1 MKRNRVRHRIEWL
14 EQRLALSSTALV
26 SDINKI
32 ATHSSNPRSFTSVG
46 SLAFFVAESQSG
58 AELWK
63 TDGTTKGTTLVDD
76 IRPGEA
82 GSFPTSLV
90 ESNGLLFFHV
100 DEDVWRSDGTAAG
113 TFLVA
118 ADAKLEATSNTGVL
132 LVGDGYLVS
141 DGGLATGVELA
152 TESSVVAAADDYF
165 VIQNESGFQ
174 RVSANGM
181 VSPFLEGAEGAIA
194 FQSGNAL
201 FWSSQSPSN
210 RFVRIDLGDPTDVVE
225 FVLDAEI
232 EFRQESFFSSSEITL
247 FRDNAGLRL
256 LSDDG
261 DHPPVVELVDEPREI
276 QITAD
281 GSFWFLDGS
290 RLLKTDSR
298 AERTIEL
305 ASFGPETWVHG
316 LRASDRLATFIVDD
330 GSPQVWGSDGTNAGT
345 NEISD
350 FASGM
355 DDPRTLLV
363 TKERIFFS
371 GDGESGLELFASDGT
386 PAGTVEIDINPTTV
400 GSAPEELFQIES
412 GEILLSASGEAGRE
426 LWLTDGT
433 EPGTKLVLDV
443 AKGPGTAGSSPTEF
457 TRFRDQLYFVANDGR
472 FGSELWRTDGSEAG
486 TTMVADIFSGRR
498 GSFPTELT
506 VVDDTLY
513 FVAEDER
520 GRELWATDGT
530 AGGTQL
536 VADIVVGEL
545 GSFPHNLVVDDGR
558 LYFLARSQYIQL
570 DRGSGWLPTLWRVE
584 QGVAELFYSP
594 PVEQR
599 WQPKMKDLTVF
610 DDKIY
615 FLCER
620 CFSSPWPS
628 EFSLIEVTRR
638 GDARALAP
646 RISELPAIAGLRVV
660 GDYLVL
666 PTHRTSLS
674 VLDAD
679 GVVQSITSDSQR
691 IIKLFATDREL
702 FYTIRRPSNFFVS
715 TDESLEA
722 TSIKDSFL
730 TLTSIFKSEFGFILV
745 DQKSQEITVKLARD
759 LGALASNDL
768 SDLAVFKTWFSSFAP
783 RDFVEFQN
791 EVYFVAGTPQRGT
804 EIWKTNGTPE
814 GTVQVTS
821 FPANP
826 LGSAPTSLAV
836 IGDQLFFAA
845 DDGVHGY
852 ELWSFSSRG
861 DANLD
866 GVVDAQDIDMLFAA
880 VDGGVWQP
888 SLDLNGDD
896 TLDQRDVDVLVQ
908 DVLRTRYGDLNLD
921 QKVDFADFL
930 WLANSF
936 ADDDVGW
943 SAGRTS
949 VDQSAGRF
957 ASFLQL
963 STNFGFGLPGFDAE

>member
-1 MKRNRVRHRIEWL
+1 
-14 EQRLALSSTALV
+14 
-26 SDINKI
+26 
-32 ATHSSNPRSFTSVG
+32 
-46 SLAFFVAESQSG
+46 
-58 AELWK
+58 
-63 TDGTTKGTTLVDD
+63 
-76 IRPGEA
+76 
-82 GSFPTSLV
+82 
-90 ESNGLLFFHV
+90 
-100 DEDVWRSDGTAAG
+100 
-113 TFLVA
+113 
-118 ADAKLEATSNTGVL
+118 
-132 LVGDGYLVS
+132 
-141 DGGLATGVELA
+141 
-152 TESSVVAAADDYF
+152 
-165 VIQNESGFQ
+165 
-174 RVSANGM
+174 
-181 VSPFLEGAEGAIA
+181 
-194 FQSGNAL
+194 
-201 FWSSQSPSN
+201 
-210 RFVRIDLGDPTDVVE
+210 
-225 FVLDAEI
+225 
-232 EFRQESFFSSSEITL
+232 
-247 FRDNAGLRL
+247 
-256 LSDDG
+256 
-261 DHPPVVELVDEPREI
+261 
-276 QITAD
+276 
-281 GSFWFLDGS
+281 
-290 RLLKTDSR
+290 
-298 AERTIEL
+298 
-305 ASFGPETWVHG
+305 
-316 LRASDRLATFIVDD
+316 
-330 GSPQVWGSDGTNAGT
+330 
-345 NEISD
+345 
-350 FASGM
+350 
-355 DDPRTLLV
+355 
-363 TKERIFFS
+363 
-371 GDGESGLELFASDGT
+371 
-386 PAGTVEIDINPTTV
+386 
-400 GSAPEELFQIES
+400 
-412 GEILLSASGEAGRE
+412 
-426 LWLTDGT
+426 
-433 EPGTKLVLDV
+433 
-443 AKGPGTAGSSPTEF
+443 
-457 TRFRDQLYFVANDGR
+457 
-472 FGSELWRTDGSEAG
+472 
-486 TTMVADIFSGRR
+486 
-498 GSFPTELT
+498 
-506 VVDDTLY
+506 
-513 FVAEDER
+513 
-520 GRELWATDGT
+520 
-530 AGGTQL
+530 
-536 VADIVVGEL
+536 
-545 GSFPHNLVVDDGR
+545 
-558 LYFLARSQYIQL
+558 
-570 DRGSGWLPTLWRVE
+570 
-584 QGVAELFYSP
+584 
-594 PVEQR
+594 
-599 WQPKMKDLTVF
+599 
-610 DDKIY
+610 
-615 FLCER
+615 
-620 CFSSPWPS
+620 
-628 EFSLIEVTRR
+628 
-638 GDARALAP
+638 
-646 RISELPAIAGLRVV
+646 
-660 GDYLVL
+660 LVL